1 MKPTIS
7 LGVSAFSCD
16 LPPLTGPVWMLVDG
30 QHSVHLDDC
39 FEYWQT
45 PAQYTIGSFLKNF
58 FNPGNVT
65 LSDNVNQVGVQSVRV
80 LTVRTSAGLRRL
92 FGLDKLLAR
101 ALEVRRKT
109 RVARDVPYGLPGR
122 STAVNWE

>member
-1 MKPTIS
+1 M
-7 LGVSAFSCD
+7 
-16 LPPLTGPVWMLVDG
+16 GP
-30 QHSVHLDDC
+30 
-39 FEYWQT
+39 
-45 PAQYTIGSFLKNF
+45 YTKDF
-58 FNPGNVT
+58 FNPGNVN
-65 LSDNVNQVGVQSVRV
+65 LSDNVNEVGVQLVRV
-80 LTVRTSAGLRRL
+80 LTVRTAVGLRRL